1 MILIP
6 TIVARF
12 KEISDS
18 WKSTKGGNLRLA
30 SSSVRFQ
37 FSRARLSLVKGM
49 FFTWAWDDLRSFMKV
64 SVILVSCTF
73 TNMLYIIV
81 QPSTQNVMQNVFK
94 KCCIQ
99 ELLVFVNAT
108 VTGEH
113 AWV

>member
-1 MILIP
+1 MTEVSIHLP
-6 TIVARF
+6 TDREVNIHLPNV
-12 KEISDS
+12 
-18 WKSTKGGNLRLA
+18 
-30 SSSVRFQ
+30 
-37 FSRARLSLVKGM
+37 
-49 FFTWAWDDLRSFMKV
+49 KV
-64 SVILVSCTF
+64 SVLLVSCTF